1 MAPDASIFKA
11 YDIRGIVDKT
21 LTEDAVRQIGRVLG
35 TMAHEAGRTSFC
47 VGRDGRLSGERL
59 AGALM
64 EGITS
69 AGVDVIDIGMVPT
82 PVLYFATVHFGNGT
96 GVAVTGSHNPPEYN
110 GLKMMIGGIT
120 LFADQIQGIL
130 ARIRNEDWRTAEVPG
145 TIRREDVVPA
155 YLERVLSDVRL
166 ERSMRIAIDAGN
178 GVAGPVAARLF
189 KSLGCEVTELFTDV
203 DGTFPNHHP
212 DPSKPA
218 NLEDLKKAVLEDGI
232 ELGLAFDGDGDRL
245 GVVTKS
251 GEIIYPD
258 RQMMLFAKDI
268 LAHHPGAQIVYDV
281 KCTRRLVPWIEA
293 CGGVPTI
300 SCTGHSLVKAK
311 LRETGAPF
319 AGEMSG
325 HLFFNDGRWPG
336 FDDGVY
342 AGARILEILSRE
354 ADPSAA
360 LEALPSAVNTPEL
373 QIRMAEGENKAF
385 IARLQKE
392 ARFDDAL
399 DVITHLF
406 AGVEAA
412 DAGVEPRQAHEVH
425 RAEAG
430 EEFIA
435 DLAVQHP
442 PHLGRIGIEKR
453 KLQYAQGRLILGQ
466 LAQRDAG
473 KVDAAVLHLLDDAL
487 FGPQFPAAVDHD
499 FDPPLRPLSHKVG
512 KGQSGLSGGIILGLV
527 LGVAQ
532 DELRAGV
539 LFRLAAAH
547 SAQRRT
553 GGQRQHTAAGN
564 HPPAHSPASGS
575 AFAFWPA

>member
-1 MAPDASIFKA
+1 MGVTSAKQAVVAQLKEQLESAKGVVLTSYKGLTVAQDTELRRELREAGVSYHVVKNTMLRIAAKEA
-11 YDIRGIVDKT
+11 GIEGIEEHLEGT
-21 LTEDAVRQIGRVLG
+21 TAFAFSTEDAVAPAKVICGFIKKNKLEDAEVL
-35 TMAHEAGRTSFC
+35 T
-47 VGRDGRLSGERL
+47 VK
-59 AGALM
+59 
-64 EGITS
+64 
-69 AGVDVIDIGMVPT
+69 VGMV
-82 PVLYFATVHFGNGT
+82 
-96 GVAVTGSHNPPEYN
+96 
-110 GLKMMIGGIT
+110 
-120 LFADQIQGIL
+120 D
-130 ARIRNEDWRTAEVPG
+130 
-145 TIRREDVVPA
+145 
-155 YLERVLSDVRL
+155 
-166 ERSMRIAIDAGN
+166 
-178 GVAGPVAARLF
+178 
-189 KSLGCEVTELFTDV
+189 
-203 DGTFPNHHP
+203 
-212 DPSKPA
+212 A

-373 QIRMAEGENKAF
+373 QVRMAEGENKAF

-399 DVITHLF
+399 DVITIDGVRVEWNDGF
-406 AGVEAA
+406 ALARSSNTTPVVVLRLEGDTPEALERIKKTFA
-412 DAGVEPRQAHEVH
+412 EVLLKVEPS
-425 RAEAG
+425 
-430 EEFIA
+430 
-435 DLAVQHP
+435 L
-442 PHLGRIGIEKR
+442 
-453 KLQYAQGRLILGQ
+453 
-466 LAQRDAG
+466 
-473 KVDAAVLHLLDDAL
+473 
-487 FGPQFPAAVDHD
+487 
-499 FDPPLRPLSHKVG
+499 
-512 KGQSGLSGGIILGLV
+512 
-527 LGVAQ
+527 
-532 DELRAGV
+532 ELP
-539 LFRLAAAH
+539 F
-547 SAQRRT
+547 
-553 GGQRQHTAAGN
+553 
-564 HPPAHSPASGS
+564 
-575 AFAFWPA
+575 

>member
-1 MAPDASIFKA
+1 MDQTTQIIQSINSLLWGM
-11 YDIRGIVDKT
+11 YGLIPLLV
-21 LTEDAVRQIGRVLG
+21 G
-35 TMAHEAGRTSFC
+35 TG
-47 VGRDGRLSGERL
+47 
-59 AGALM
+59 
-64 EGITS
+64 
-69 AGVDVIDIGMVPT
+69 
-82 PVLYFATVHFGNGT
+82 LYFTFKLRFVQIKRFVMAARHVF
-96 GVAVTGSHNPPEYN
+96 
-110 GLKMMIGGIT
+110 GGIT

-281 KCTRRLVPWIEA
+281 KCTRRLVPWIET

-392 ARFDDAL
+392 AQQKAAEEKKAQQGFSVDPLDFHLPHEEPPGQRPARSSNTTPVVVLRLEGDTPEAL
-399 DVITHLF
+399 ERIKKTF
-406 AGVEAA
+406 AEVLLK
-412 DAGVEPRQAHEVH
+412 VEPS
-425 RAEAG
+425 
-430 EEFIA
+430 
-435 DLAVQHP
+435 L
-442 PHLGRIGIEKR
+442 
-453 KLQYAQGRLILGQ
+453 
-466 LAQRDAG
+466 
-473 KVDAAVLHLLDDAL
+473 
-487 FGPQFPAAVDHD
+487 
-499 FDPPLRPLSHKVG
+499 
-512 KGQSGLSGGIILGLV
+512 
-527 LGVAQ
+527 
-532 DELRAGV
+532 ELP
-539 LFRLAAAH
+539 F
-547 SAQRRT
+547 
-553 GGQRQHTAAGN
+553 
-564 HPPAHSPASGS
+564 
-575 AFAFWPA
+575 

>member
-1 MAPDASIFKA
+1 MDQTTQIIQSINSLLWGM
-11 YDIRGIVDKT
+11 YGLIPLLV
-21 LTEDAVRQIGRVLG
+21 G
-35 TMAHEAGRTSFC
+35 TG
-47 VGRDGRLSGERL
+47 
-59 AGALM
+59 
-64 EGITS
+64 
-69 AGVDVIDIGMVPT
+69 
-82 PVLYFATVHFGNGT
+82 LYFTFKLRIVQIKRF
-96 GVAVTGSHNPPEYN
+96 VMAVKPVF
-110 GLKMMIGGIT
+110 GGIT
-120 LFADQIQGIL
+120 LFADQLQGIL

-392 ARFDDAL
+392 DRFDDAL
-399 DVITHLF
+399 DVITID
-406 AGVEAA
+406 GVRVEWNDGVALARSSYTTPVVVLRLEGDTPAA
-412 DAGVEPRQAHEVH
+412 LERIKKTYAEELLKVEPS
-425 RAEAG
+425 
-430 EEFIA
+430 
-435 DLAVQHP
+435 L
-442 PHLGRIGIEKR
+442 
-453 KLQYAQGRLILGQ
+453 
-466 LAQRDAG
+466 
-473 KVDAAVLHLLDDAL
+473 
-487 FGPQFPAAVDHD
+487 
-499 FDPPLRPLSHKVG
+499 
-512 KGQSGLSGGIILGLV
+512 
-527 LGVAQ
+527 
-532 DELRAGV
+532 ELP
-539 LFRLAAAH
+539 F
-547 SAQRRT
+547 
-553 GGQRQHTAAGN
+553 
-564 HPPAHSPASGS
+564 
-575 AFAFWPA
+575 

>member
-1 MAPDASIFKA
+1 MAPDVSIFKA

-120 LFADQIQGIL
+120 LFADQIQDIL
-130 ARIRNEDWRTAEVPG
+130 ARIRNEDWCTAEVPG

-166 ERSMRIAIDAGN
+166 ERPMRIAIDAGN

-311 LRETGAPF
+311 LRETALR
-319 AGEMSG
+319 S
-325 HLFFNDGRWPG
+325 R
-336 FDDGVY
+336 
-342 AGARILEILSRE
+342 ARC
-354 ADPSAA
+354 
-360 LEALPSAVNTPEL
+360 
-373 QIRMAEGENKAF
+373 
-385 IARLQKE
+385 
-392 ARFDDAL
+392 
-399 DVITHLF
+399 
-406 AGVEAA
+406 
-412 DAGVEPRQAHEVH
+412 
-425 RAEAG
+425 RA
-430 EEFIA
+430 I
-435 DLAVQHP
+435 
-442 PHLGRIGIEKR
+442 
-453 KLQYAQGRLILGQ
+453 
-466 LAQRDAG
+466 
-473 KVDAAVLHLLDDAL
+473 
-487 FGPQFPAAVDHD
+487 
-499 FDPPLRPLSHKVG
+499 S
-512 KGQSGLSGGIILGLV
+512 SS
-527 LGVAQ
+527 
-532 DELRAGV
+532 
-539 LFRLAAAH
+539 
-547 SAQRRT
+547 T
-553 GGQRQHTAAGN
+553 TAAGPALTTAFMPAPASLKSFPARRIR
-564 HPPAHSPASGS
+564 PPRLKRSRAPSTRPNCRSAWPKARTRPSSPACRRR
-575 AFAFWPA
+575 PALTTRLT